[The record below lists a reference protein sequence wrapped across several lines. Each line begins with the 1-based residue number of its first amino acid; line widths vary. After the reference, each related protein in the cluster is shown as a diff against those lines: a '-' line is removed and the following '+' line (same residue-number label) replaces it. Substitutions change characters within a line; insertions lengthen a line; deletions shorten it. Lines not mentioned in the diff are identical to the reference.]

1 MLGIDVECGDDM
13 SLSGKER
20 RTFAEIEQALTMG
33 DPEFARRIAMID
45 RIESGV
51 QGSSVMYGK
60 RVLAWVKRPWVIAV
74 AAVVILALLVLAVI
88 TA

>member
-1 MLGIDVECGDDM
+1 M

-33 DPEFARRIAMID
+33 DPEFAKRIAAID

-51 QGSSVMYGK
+51 EGSSILYG
-60 RVLAWVKRPWVIAV
+60 RQVLAWVKRPWVIAIGV
-74 AAVVILALLVLAVI
+74 AVILILLVLAVI